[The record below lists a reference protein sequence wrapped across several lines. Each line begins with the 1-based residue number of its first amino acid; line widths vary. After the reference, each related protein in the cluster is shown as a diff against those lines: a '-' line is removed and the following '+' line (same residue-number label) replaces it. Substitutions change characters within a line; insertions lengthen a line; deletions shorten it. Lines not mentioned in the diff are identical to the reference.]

1 MVRDLDRLRTRSEF
15 RLRSGHLA
23 LIVLATAVAVGL
35 LFVVGNA
42 MAGTGDEARPAAAA
56 RDPLAALEQPATPA
70 APGPPTAPPR
80 NPNPPALSA
89 VPDPEAL
96 PPLELTFH
104 ERLGRPEPPVPPA
117 VPSPAAAP
125 TAAKIEVEEDAP
137 LPVEE
142 PTTRQPAPP
151 LPGPPVPA
159 APAATPAVAPAPL
172 LTAAPAA
179 PAPVPPG
186 VPIAPPPVQS
196 AREPLAAPLPPGDPQ
211 PRFDEEPSPPLAQA
225 GEHGVFTLQVASF
238 AIQDEA
244 IAYMNMLRQRGHE
257 SFIVRA
263 DCGER
268 GLVYRVRVGPFGSQA
283 EAERYRRKFERTER
297 IPTFVVRRTRPQPEP
312 LPGTL

>member
-1 MVRDLDRLRTRSEF
+1 MVRDLDKLRTRSEF

-42 MAGTGDEARPAAAA
+42 MAGTDDDARPAAA
-56 RDPLAALEQPATPA
+56 RDPLAALERPA
-70 APGPPTAPPR
+70 APAAEPRTTPPR
-80 NPNPPALSA
+80 KPPALSA

-96 PPLELTFH
+96 PPLTLTFH
-104 ERLGRPEPPVPPA
+104 ERLARPEPPAPRANPY
-117 VPSPAAAP
+117 PAAAP
-125 TAAKIEVEEDAP
+125 ATVQVEVDDAP
-137 LPVEE
+137 LPLEE
-142 PTTRQPAPP
+142 PATHQPAPP
-151 LPGPPVPA
+151 LPGLPPP
-159 APAATPAVAPAPL
+159 
-172 LTAAPAA
+172 AAPAA
-179 PAPVPPG
+179 PAAAAAPPPPTAAPAATVSLPPG
-186 VPIAPPPVQS
+186 VPVAPPPVQS
-196 AREPLAAPLPPGDPQ
+196 AREPLGAPLPPGDPQ
-211 PRFDEEPSPPLAQA
+211 PRFDEVPSPPLAQA

-244 IAYMNMLRQRGHE
+244 VAYMNMLRQRGHE

-268 GLVYRVRVGPFGSQA
+268 GLVYRVRVGPFDSQV

-297 IPTFVVRRTRPQPEP
+297 IPTFVVRRVPPEPGP